1 MSTIGYSSWAVDLAE
16 VGAVYPFHGGSIAG
30 VSSEVVMVFIGVAF
44 WLLWH
49 VCQLRGEQEEI
60 DYEVN
65 HENRDEN
72 IRQSLDRY

>member
-1 MSTIGYSSWAVDLAE
+1 MSTIGYSSWAVDLAN
-16 VGAVYPFHGGSIAG
+16 VGPVYPFQGGEGIM
-30 VSSEVVMVFIGVAF
+30 VMLGVAF

-49 VCQLRGEQEEI
+49 VFQLRAEQDEI

-72 IRQSLDRY
+72 IRRSLDRY